1 MLTITV
7 ADHSRSVISRVND
20 RWIANSYFS
29 PWKKWEVNSN
39 SLQHEVDEAAEFV
52 RCFAMV
58 IDKVQELEK
67 TQEPRLLEQRCVLP
81 LPPEDSD

>member
-1 MLTITV
+1 MITITV
-7 ADHSRSVISRVND
+7 ADDSRSVIGRVND
-20 RWIANSYFS
+20 RWVANAYFS
-29 PWKKWEVNSN
+29 PWKKWEVNSI
-39 SLQHEVDEAAEFV
+39 SLQHEVAEAAEFV

-67 TQEPRLLEQRCVLP
+67 AQEPCLLEQGCALP